1 MSPGRDAQIE
11 DFLVIRRHL
20 CVLQSGASVS
30 CKPLRTITIEC
41 LFAHFALSRNQSSLR
56 GHSHCCFD
64 DGTYSILKI
73 GSVSQCGYV
82 PPLGF
87 FRRRRFLTF
96 LTRKNRQSIQR
107 SGK

>member
-20 CVLQSGASVS
+20 CRLQTGASVS

-41 LFAHFALSRNQSSLR
+41 LFAHFPFSLLC
-56 GHSHCCFD
+56 GVILDLTAASFD
-64 DGTYSILKI
+64 GGTYSVLKI

-82 PPLGF
+82 SPLGF